1 MIKNITQG
9 GMKMTSRELADLMQ
23 KSSVDCHK
31 ALVKEYGR
39 YVYAIVY
46 NKLRCCGTNE
56 DIEEC
61 VSDVF
66 ADVFMKCEFDISS
79 ENDIKYLIATIAK
92 RKAIDSFR
100 KLTVTVSHTTEI
112 DEDDMKELISD
123 FSVDEHVNRSELRR
137 ILLDKI
143 DELGDPDSSILIQ
156 KFYYNRS
163 SKEIA
168 QNLSMTAGT
177 VRQRCARAMDKLR
190 TKLVEIGITF

>member
-1 MIKNITQG
+1 
-9 GMKMTSRELADLMQ
+9 MTSRELTAMME
-23 KSSVDCHK
+23 KSPVACHK

-46 NKLRCCGTNE
+46 NKLRGCGTNE

-66 ADVFMKCEFDISS
+66 ADIFMKCEFDLSS
-79 ENDIKYLIATIAK
+79 DNDIKYLIATIAK

-100 KLTVTVSHTTEI
+100 SLTAKENHITDT
-112 DEDDMKELISD
+112 DEEEMRELVSD
-123 FSVDEHVNRSELRR
+123 FSVDEHVDRSELRR
-137 ILLDKI
+137 VLLDKI
-143 DELGDPDSSILIQ
+143 DELGEPDSTILIQ
-156 KFYYNRS
+156 KFYYNRN

-168 QNLSMTAGT
+168 QSVSMTAVA

-190 TKLVEIGITF
+190 TKLMEIGMTV